1 MCDII
6 CAGHICLDITPVLP
20 SKFARADKV
29 FQPGK
34 LLETDELVLSTGG
47 SVANTGI
54 ALTKLG
60 IRTALIGRIGDDI
73 PGDVVKRLLEEQVGQ
88 AQYLSAGRGELT
100 SYSVVLAPPG
110 FDRMFLHNPAA
121 NHTFGADDIDFDL
134 VRQAKILHIG
144 YPTCMKKLAQNKGAE
159 LRNILRKGKELGV
172 TTSIDTS
179 YPDEDANGIN
189 ADWEG
194 LFGNVLPFTDIFM
207 PSIEEALFMFD
218 HDEFCRL
225 KAMDGDI
232 LKNLDI
238 DYLPRLGKKLLDMGA
253 KIVVIKCG
261 TRGYYAATQGAEALT
276 GMGRGMPAEPGQWA
290 GREIF
295 TSIYRIDHVRSTTGA
310 GDTSIGGFLAALIR
324 GYSLADSVDIACAT
338 GAACVTAYSATGGIG
353 PLEKIISRSRKEW
366 KKTPLAYTGQ
376 YFRMDA
382 ARGLLQRN
390 GDRE

>member
-6 CAGHICLDITPVLP
+6 CAGHICLDITPLFYLLNSP
-20 SKFARADKV
+20 GPTRCSSPGSCSKRMSWFFR
-29 FQPGK
+29 
-34 LLETDELVLSTGG
+34 TGG

-60 IRTALIGRIGDDI
+60 IRTALMGRVGDDI
-73 PGDVVKRLLEEQVGQ
+73 PGTLSKGCWRNRLGRRNI
-88 AQYLSAGRGELT
+88 SAGRGELT

-121 NHTFGADDIDFDL
+121 NHTLGRMISISIWCGRL
-134 VRQAKILHIG
+134 KILHIG
-144 YPTCMKKLAQNKGAE
+144 YPTCMKKLAQTRGPSCG
-159 LRNILRKGKELGV
+159 ISCGKERSLGSRPPL
-172 TTSIDTS
+172 TPLTRMR
-179 YPDEDANGIN
+179 DANGIN

-253 KIVVIKCG
+253 KIVVIKWG
-261 TRGYYAATQGAEALT
+261 PGDIMPPRRAPRPFA

-295 TSIYRIDHVRSTTGA
+295 TSIYRIDHVRSATGA
-310 GDTSIGGFLAALIR
+310 GDTSIGGFL
-324 GYSLADSVDIACAT
+324 C
-338 GAACVTAYSATGGIG
+338 GAHTRIFAG
-353 PLEKIISRSRKEW
+353 
-366 KKTPLAYTGQ
+366 
-376 YFRMDA
+376 
-382 ARGLLQRN
+382 
-390 GDRE
+390 